1 MQQHKQH
8 KQAQAQAR
16 ERPTG
21 ARVRTPSSGPRAE
34 GESAGAQHPQ
44 GPLPEGV
51 RKRLPPKAQHIM
63 SARVAAAALSALA
76 VLLAALALAGTGG
89 SVYASPRS
97 GGPTLDVT
105 NIADNR
111 ITVMG
116 TGWIANEAIT
126 LSYSTSSSC
135 LPSTALPVSSYTVT
149 WDGSN
154 FQATL
159 TWPST
164 IGRGVYYLCASG
176 SNSGGPIAT
185 QQTIIIN
192 NNGTVQPTPGSTT
205 PPNATATG
213 KPPATTG
220 TPGHNPGSTAT
231 TGGSTGNGGG
241 GNSNPGNKGASASTS
256 VSSLVAIILLC
267 LLVLA
272 LLVYL
277 IRIWLQGR
285 QAGGPTP

>member
-8 KQAQAQAR
+8 RQ
-16 ERPTG
+16 
-21 ARVRTPSSGPRAE
+21 
-34 GESAGAQHPQ
+34 
-44 GPLPEGV
+44 
-51 RKRLPPKAQHIM
+51 AQHIM
-63 SARVAAAALSALA
+63 SAGVVAAALSALA
-76 VLLAALALAGTGG
+76 VLLAALALIGPGG
-89 SVYASPRS
+89 SVYAEPYS

-105 NIADNR
+105 NIAGNT

-116 TGWIANEAIT
+116 AGWSSNETIT
-126 LSYSTSSSC
+126 LGYSTSSSC
-135 LPSTALPVSSYTVT
+135 LSSTVLSASSYAVA

-154 FQATL
+154 FQLIL

-176 SNSGGPIAT
+176 SVTSGPVAT
-185 QQTIIIN
+185 PETVIVN
-192 NNGTVQPTPGSTT
+192 TNGSVQPTPGSTT
-205 PPNATATG
+205 PPNATTTG
-213 KPPATTG
+213 TPTPTG

-231 TGGSTGNGGG
+231 KGTTGNGSGG
-241 GNSNPGNKGASASTS
+241 DSNPGNKGASASTS

-285 QAGGPTP
+285 QAGSPPTP